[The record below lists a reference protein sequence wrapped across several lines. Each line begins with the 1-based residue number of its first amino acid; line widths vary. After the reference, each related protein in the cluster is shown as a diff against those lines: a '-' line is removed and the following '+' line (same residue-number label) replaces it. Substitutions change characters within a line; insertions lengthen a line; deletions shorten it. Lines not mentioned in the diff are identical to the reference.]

1 MKELMKSKPTWSG
14 QQKLKEKKLKITGT
28 ATNVFVDVLH
38 VIACGHSGFR
48 KHL

>member
-14 QQKLKEKKLKITGT
+14 QPGTEIKGKET
-28 ATNVFVDVLH
+28 VDVLH